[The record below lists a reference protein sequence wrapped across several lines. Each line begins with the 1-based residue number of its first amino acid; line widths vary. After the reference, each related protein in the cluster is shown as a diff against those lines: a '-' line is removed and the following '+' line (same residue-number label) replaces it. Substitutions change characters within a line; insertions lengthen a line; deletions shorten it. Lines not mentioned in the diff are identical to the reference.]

1 MNSPSPARRP
11 WAWLLTLVCLWGLS
25 SLPVSAGPV
34 VIFDSGQT
42 VPLAPYR
49 APLEAEEADSGPG
62 LASPPVSPGQS
73 PGGVVD
79 LASRLPL
86 TTPALRPGRLTEDA
100 RGDVLERL
108 QYLPRPFC
116 VLGTDRFS
124 LQWLV
129 THRAVLRREQVAC
142 LVVEVPDEAAYQ
154 RLQQAAEGVPL
165 TPVPGEDLAAQFGL
179 SVYPVLITR
188 EGFEQ

>member
-1 MNSPSPARRP
+1 MLA
-11 WAWLLTLVCLWGLS
+11 CLS
-25 SLPVSAGPV
+25 SLPIQSLSAAPE

-42 VPLAPYR
+42 VSIAPYR
-49 APLEAEEADSGPG
+49 GPLEAQDADPAGPG
-62 LASPPVSPGQS
+62 LTPQETRPGTS
-73 PGGVVD
+73 PGGVTD

-86 TTPALRPGRLTEDA
+86 NTPGLRPGRLAEDA
-100 RGDVLERL
+100 SAQVLERL

-116 VLGTDRFS
+116 ILGTDQFS

-129 THRAVLRREQVAC
+129 THRAVLRRQQVAC
-142 LVVEVPDEAAYQ
+142 LVVEVPDEAAYR
-154 RLQQAAEGVPL
+154 RLLQAAEGVPM

>member
-1 MNSPSPARRP
+1 MNSPAPALRYLGG
-11 WAWLLTLVCLWGLS
+11 WAVLACLSGLPIH
-25 SLPVSAGPV
+25 SLSAAPE

-62 LASPPVSPGQS
+62 LATPPVSPGQS

-86 TTPALRPGRLTEDA
+86 TTPALRPGRVTEDA
-100 RGDVLERL
+100 RGDVRERL

-154 RLQQAAEGVPL
+154 RLQEAAEGVPL

-179 SVYPVLITR
+179 SVYPLLITR
-188 EGFEQ
+188 EGFE